1 MRESIVKPQSP
12 LLSLIYVA
20 RNDNYMG
27 NFRWRFETAL
37 NYLANNLLALGR
49 LDDVEVLITDWGSDE
64 PLHTA
69 LTLSLAARRIV
80 RYLIVP
86 PQIAREEQRDS
97 PFPIVIAQN
106 AAVRRCRGE
115 FIAQTDSDIM
125 FTPEFLAVFF
135 KALDARQA
143 SGIALDRA
151 LVFAKRRHVP
161 WSYAAENPPMSEM
174 HWYLQRFGR
183 FLPVERFLGFTFAG
197 TGLMLMHRDLWS
209 DCGGYDER
217 LIYWGWME
225 IDLGLRVRRK
235 YPLFDLHQIGLTAY
249 HLEHYPSRRAS
260 NNPRKLNPT
269 DWNNAFQ
276 PNAEDWG
283 LSDRSLDIYDYPDQS
298 AALTAEI
305 FPLAR
310 LNGRLLK
317 VILRTFGKWL
327 WYPIQQLGYIPF
339 IIKRAVYHAGVI
351 LRRVKGQPLAQW
363 LTVIKGWWLERR
375 QRR

>member
-1 MRESIVKPQSP
+1 
-12 LLSLIYVA
+12 
-20 RNDNYMG
+20 MG

-49 LDDVEVLITDWGSDE
+49 LGDVEVLVTDWGSDE

-69 LTLSLAARRIV
+69 LNLSPAARRIV

-86 PQIAREEQRDS
+86 PAIAREEQKDS

-106 AAVRRCRGE
+106 AAVRRCRAE

-125 FTPEFLAVFF
+125 FTPEFLMAFL

-143 SGIALDRA
+143 NGVALDRS

-161 WSYAAENPPMSEM
+161 WSYAAENPSIAEM
-174 HWYLQRFGR
+174 HWYLRRFGR

-197 TGLMLMHRDLWS
+197 TGLMLMHRDLWNECS
-209 DCGGYDER
+209 GYDER

-235 YPLFDLHQIGLTAY
+235 YPLFDLRQIGLTAY

-276 PNAEDWG
+276 PNAANWG
-283 LSDRSLDIYDYPDQS
+283 MIDRPLEIYVYPDQS
-298 AALTAEI
+298 DVLDVETY
-305 FPLAR
+305 PPAR
-310 LNGRLLK
+310 LNRRLLK

-327 WYPIQQLGYIPF
+327 WFPFQQLGYIPF
-339 IIKRAVYHAGVI
+339 VIKRTFHHVGVI
-351 LRRVKGQPLAQW
+351 SQRVKGQPVTKW
-363 LTVIKGWWLERR
+363 PGVIKSWWVERR